1 MLDGFDSY
9 SFAWEMQQNT
19 GIPNSRAYG
28 FSYMNDN
35 ALTTSLPSTA
45 DFSIAIAKNGVIVPF
60 PNAAMGAMTNNQG
73 YQISLETE
81 LDLVT
86 GDYVEVFIKRNN
98 AIVSSVV
105 ISDMQFRIRD

>member
-1 MLDGFDSY
+1 MKRGLLIAIINLLIGKRSV
-9 SFAWEMQQNT
+9 T
-19 GIPNSRAYG
+19 GRIFVAVGGRSPAN
-28 FSYMNDN
+28 
-35 ALTTSLPSTA
+35 TA

-81 LDLVT
+81 IDLVT